1 MLYLIYLGL
10 WHALLAL
17 LDIPA
22 AGALCRQRAANL
34 ASLYASSPTRSC
46 YGMLYLLYLIYLPQ
60 ELSVDSVRRIW
71 RLCMHLQLLALAMSL
86 PLRQVLLA

>member
-1 MLYLIYLGL
+1 MTCLPEQLEWFSLVLRHAVLIYSGLAYCWAMLYSVYFGL

-34 ASLYASSPTRSC
+34 ASLYASSATRSC
-46 YGMLYLLYLIYLPQ
+46 YVGP
-60 ELSVDSVRRIW
+60 SAPGAA
-71 RLCMHLQLLALAMSL
+71 CMR
-86 PLRQVLLA
+86 P